1 MKNSFHIYTYFINN
15 SFHKHFNEM
24 GEITAMVIRLQRSV
38 RSKRF
43 HCFLEFEAIDVEEE
57 EEVTSESDDEDE
69 DDGSLRK
76 RRLTIVNEEAAV
88 ALALGTEGRMDQN
101 VRRKS
106 HFYGKISRRSRK
118 SSLFNSAAFK
128 TRPPKPRYGAAIEG
142 HCAAFQCN

>member
-1 MKNSFHIYTYFINN
+1 MKWVRPQ
-15 SFHKHFNEM
+15 
-24 GEITAMVIRLQRSV
+24 MVVHLQRSA
-38 RSKRF
+38 RSKRS

-57 EEVTSESDDEDE
+57 EEVTSESDGDDEDE

-88 ALALGTEGRMDQN
+88 ALALGTEGRGLDPN
-101 VRRKS
+101 ARRKS

-128 TRPPKPRYGAAIEG
+128 TRPPKPRYYGGAKDNALHSIV
-142 HCAAFQCN
+142 H